1 MGSSF
6 RITFICPMT
15 FNSFPLDVQV
25 CRVQVGSFNYDISKL
40 IFYDEFIADENQI
53 RSVLDYVINIRKLK
67 PKDQYYVALTGM
79 VIVIAVL

>member
-1 MGSSF
+1 
-6 RITFICPMT
+6 MT

-25 CRVQVGSFNYDISKL
+25 CRFQVGSFNYDISKL